1 MSGLEDT
8 DTDSLVAVK
17 MEDKTSDEPLAN
29 VLVFHDL
36 KSTLTFFSYK
46 KKKQGFRMGRKVE
59 ISESNYLRVEGWWM

>member
-8 DTDSLVAVK
+8 NTDSLVAVK

-36 KSTLTFFSYK
+36 KSTLTFFSCK
-46 KKKQGFRMGRKVE
+46 KKKNTGSEWEEKLKFQKV
-59 ISESNYLRVEGWWM
+59 IT